1 MGGGGGVLEDVQPWW
16 VRPCDEQ
23 PLMSQTNPGNYGN
36 VITFQVLL
44 FALAKPPL
52 EKSLEK
58 AFLILCEVTP
68 PSVFAALVDSHH
80 GVSD

>member
-1 MGGGGGVLEDVQPWW
+1 MCSHGGAGHVTSNHFD
-16 VRPCDEQ
+16 D
-23 PLMSQTNPGNYGN
+23 QTRYHGNA
-36 VITFQVLL
+36 ITFQVLL